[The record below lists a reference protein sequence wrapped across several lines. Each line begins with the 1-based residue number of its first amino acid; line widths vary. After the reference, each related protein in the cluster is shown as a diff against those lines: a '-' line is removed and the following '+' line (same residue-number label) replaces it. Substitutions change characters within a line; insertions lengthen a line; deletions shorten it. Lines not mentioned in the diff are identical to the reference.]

1 MRIIDKGI
9 RFGNVD
15 RRLFASG
22 DLAAY
27 LQRSLRCLRYYPT
40 HDLET
45 ALAKYGHIEFYA
57 DGLAKQSL
65 DHPVLAAR
73 FIQNA
78 GRSLG
83 FEDNVRETFAEHRLI
98 VLVHQDGPV
107 AFLESPASFE
117 HLVKDADLDTRARQ
131 SEIHQVMSEE
141 IGRDFVASARPALDQ
156 LEGNLFSG
164 DGHDSQLLLTQI
176 LMGQAVRPDKGKN
189 R

>member
-1 MRIIDKGI
+1 MRITEREI

-15 RRLFASG
+15 RRLFTSG

-40 HDLET
+40 RDLET
-45 ALAKYGHIEFYA
+45 ALAGYGHIEFYA

-78 GRSLG
+78 GRGLG
-83 FEDNVRETFAEHRLI
+83 FEDNIRETFAEHRLI

-117 HLVKDADLDTRARQ
+117 LFEKGQDIDARARLT
-131 SEIHQVMSEE
+131 EIEE
-141 IGRDFVASARPALDQ
+141 VIAEETGRDFARPVRPTLDQ
-156 LEGNLFSG
+156 TEGGNLFSG
-164 DGHDSQLLLTQI
+164 DGLDRQALLTQI
-176 LMGQAVRPDKGKN
+176 ILGQVRPGKGKK